1 MARVLAF
8 DVNETLLDL
17 SSLDRLFEES
27 FGDAG
32 FRAQWFG
39 QMLQLG
45 FVGGLTGHYVDFS
58 TAQRAALTMLAE
70 TTGTALDPQ
79 AGDRI
84 LDGMRTLAAHA
95 DVRPALDRLRE
106 TGLTLVALTNSPLR
120 VVQDQLAYAGLTES
134 FEAVFSADQ
143 VRALKPRPEPYRL
156 VAERSQVAIGDVR
169 LVAAHAWDIA
179 GALAAGCRAAF
190 VERPGKVLAPV
201 GERPDI
207 VGGDLV
213 EVAERIAEVDGI

>member
-32 FRAQWFG
+32 VRARWFG

-45 FVGGLTGHYVDFS
+45 FVGGLTGQYVDFPA
-58 TAQRAALTMLAE
+58 AQRAALTMLAE

-84 LDGMRTLAAHA
+84 LDGMRTLAPHA

-106 TGLTLVALTNSPLR
+106 TGRPLVALTNSPLR
-120 VVQDQLAYAGLTES
+120 VVQDQLAHAGLSEY
-134 FEAVFSADQ
+134 FAALFSADQ

-156 VAERSQVAIGDVR
+156 VAERSHVPIGDVR

-190 VERPGKVLAPV
+190 VERPGKVLAPI
-201 GERPDI
+201 GDRPDI
-207 VGGDLV
+207 VGGDLL
-213 EVAERIAEVDGI
+213 EVAERIAAVDGG